1 MKRICLA
8 WRRLWG
14 RGFSDRRGEM
24 KMSARISLLV
34 ILAFTI
40 FTGGKVS
47 EVGAQAGHAGHGL
60 QETEKS
66 QDLDIEAL
74 TMDSIKKE
82 GKMVEVS
89 PGTVNISPE
98 RQQMIGVKI
107 GTVERRHLEKVIR
120 TTGRVDYDEKRLVT
134 ISTKIGGWV
143 EDLYVDFTGAYVK
156 KGQPLLTI
164 YSPELVSTQ
173 EEYLVA
179 LRAREGFMKSPFP
192 EVASSGNSLAESARR
207 RLKLW
212 DISEDQIKALEQS
225 GQPQKTLTLH
235 SPYEGFLLERMV
247 YKGMNVM
254 PGMALFKLADLSV
267 VWIYADIYEYELP
280 LIQLGQVAVVKLTY
294 LPAEIVTGKVIYI
307 YPSLDPK
314 SRTAKVRLEFPNP
327 KGRLKPE
334 MYADVSLKIDL
345 GEKLTVPEGAVID
358 TGIRQVAFIDKSSG
372 YFEPRAEKLGVK
384 VDDHYEVIEGLK
396 PGDRVVTSANFLIDS
411 ESSFKEAVGG
421 MAGMDHGSHGK

>member
-1 MKRICLA
+1 
-8 WRRLWG
+8 
-14 RGFSDRRGEM
+14 M
-24 KMSARISLLV
+24 KMSAQIGLL
-34 ILAFTI
+34 LMLTLLI

-47 EVGAQAGHAGHGL
+47 ELGAQAGHEGHGAK
-60 QETEKS
+60 ETKKS
-66 QDLDIEAL
+66 QDLDMEGL
-74 TMDSIKKE
+74 TMDSVKKE
-82 GKMVEVS
+82 GKMVELS
-89 PGTVNISPE
+89 PGTVNLSPE
-98 RQQMIGVKI
+98 RQQLIGVKI
-107 GTVERRHLEKVIR
+107 GTVERKHLEKEIR

-134 ISTKIGGWV
+134 ISPKIGGWV

-156 KGQPLLTI
+156 KGQALLTL

-212 DISEDQIKALEQS
+212 DISDAQIKTLEQS

-247 YKGMNVM
+247 YRGMNVM

-267 VWIYADIYEYELP
+267 VWIYADIYEHELP
-280 LIQLGQVAVVKLTY
+280 LIRLGQVASVKLAY
-294 LPAEIVTGKVIYI
+294 LPAETFTGKVIYI

-334 MYADVSLKIDL
+334 MYADVNLKIDL
-345 GEKLTVPEGAVID
+345 GEKLAVPEGAVID
-358 TGIRQVAFIDKSSG
+358 TGIRQVAFIDKGSG
-372 YFEPRAEKLGVK
+372 YFEPREVKLGVK
-384 VDDHYEVIEGLK
+384 VDNYYEVIEGLK

-411 ESSFKEAVGG
+411 ESKFKEAVGG
-421 MAGMDHGSHGK
+421 AGGEHGAHGK

>member
-1 MKRICLA
+1 
-8 WRRLWG
+8 
-14 RGFSDRRGEM
+14 M
-24 KMSARISLLV
+24 KMSARTSLFVVLALV
-34 ILAFTI
+34 I
-40 FTGGKVS
+40 FTGGSADKLW
-47 EVGAQAGHAGHGL
+47 AQAGHAGHGA
-60 QETEKS
+60 QETKKS
-66 QDLDIEAL
+66 NDLDMEGL
-74 TMDSIKKE
+74 TMESVKKE
-82 GKMVEVS
+82 GKMVELS

-98 RQQMIGVKI
+98 RQQLIGVKI

-134 ISTKIGGWV
+134 VSPKIGGWV

-179 LRAREGFMKSPFP
+179 LKAKEGFMKSPFP
-192 EVASSGNSLAESARR
+192 EVASSGAMLAESARR

-212 DISEDQIKALEQS
+212 DISDDQIKALEQS

-280 LIQLGQVAVVKLTY
+280 LIHLGQPASVKLSY
-294 LPAEIVTGKVIYI
+294 LPAETFVGKVIYI

-334 MYADVSLKIDL
+334 MYADVSLKMDL
-345 GEKLTVPEGAVID
+345 GEKLAIPEGAVID
-358 TGIRQVAFIDKSSG
+358 TGVRQVAFVDKGSG
-372 YFEPRAEKLGVK
+372 YFEPREVKLGVK
-384 VDDHYEVIEGLK
+384 VDQYYEVIGGLK
-396 PGDRVVTSANFLIDS
+396 PGERVVTSANFLIDS

>member
-1 MKRICLA
+1 
-8 WRRLWG
+8 
-14 RGFSDRRGEM
+14 M
-24 KMSARISLLV
+24 KMSAQICLWLILTLL
-34 ILAFTI
+34 I

-47 EVGAQAGHAGHGL
+47 ELNAQAGHEGHAAK
-60 QETEKS
+60 ETKKS
-66 QDLDIEAL
+66 QDMDMEGL
-74 TMDSIKKE
+74 TMESVKKE
-82 GKMVEVS
+82 GKMVEIS

-98 RQQMIGVKI
+98 RQQLIGVKI

-134 ISTKIGGWV
+134 ISPKIGGWV

-179 LRAREGFMKSPFP
+179 LKAKEGFMKSPFP

-212 DISEDQIKALEQS
+212 DISDDQIKALELS
-225 GQPQKTLTLH
+225 GQPRKTLTLY

-254 PGMALFKLADLSV
+254 PGTALFKLADLSV

-280 LIQLGQVAVVKLTY
+280 LIRLGQVASVRLAY
-294 LPAEIVTGKVIYI
+294 LPSETFTGKVIYI

-314 SRTAKVRLEFPNP
+314 ARTAKVRLEFPNP

-345 GEKLTVPEGAVID
+345 GERLAIPDGAVID
-358 TGIRQVAFIDKSSG
+358 TGIRQVAFIDKGFG
-372 YFEPRAEKLGVK
+372 YFEPRELKLGVK
-384 VDDHYEVIEGLK
+384 VDNYYEVVEGLK
-396 PGDRVVTSANFLIDS
+396 QGERVVTSANFLIDS

-421 MAGMDHGSHGK
+421 MAGMDHGSQGK

>member
-1 MKRICLA
+1 
-8 WRRLWG
+8 
-14 RGFSDRRGEM
+14 M
-24 KMSARISLLV
+24 KMSARISVFVVLALV
-34 ILAFTI
+34 IFTE
-40 FTGGKVS
+40 GRAGMLW
-47 EVGAQAGHAGHGL
+47 AQAGHAGHGA
-60 QETEKS
+60 QETKKS
-66 QDLDIEAL
+66 DDLDMEGL
-74 TMDSIKKE
+74 TMESVKKE
-82 GKMVEVS
+82 GKMVELT
-89 PGTVNISPE
+89 PGTVNLSPD
-98 RQQMIGVKI
+98 RQQLIGVKI
-107 GTVERRHLEKVIR
+107 GTVEPRRMEKLIR

-134 ISTKIGGWV
+134 ISPKIGGWV

-179 LRAREGFMKSPFP
+179 LKAKEGFMKSPFP
-192 EVASSGNSLAESARR
+192 EVASSGNTLAESARR

-212 DISEDQIKALEQS
+212 DISDDQIKALEQS

-247 YKGMNVM
+247 YRGMNVM
-254 PGMALFKLADLSV
+254 PGAALFKLADLSV

-280 LIQLGQVAVVKLTY
+280 LIRLGQVASVKLAY
-294 LPAEIVTGKVIYI
+294 LPSETFTGKVIYI

-314 SRTAKVRLEFPNP
+314 SRTAKVRLEFANP

-334 MYADVSLKIDL
+334 MYADVNLKIDL
-345 GEKLTVPEGAVID
+345 GEKLAVPEGAIID
-358 TGIRQVAFIDKSSG
+358 TGIRQVAFIDKGSG
-372 YFEPRAEKLGVK
+372 YFEPREVKLGVK
-384 VDDHYEVIEGLK
+384 VDNYYEVIEGLK
-396 PGDRVVTSANFLIDS
+396 PGERVVTSANFLIDS